1 MLISTLQPLWVCT
14 QRKEIMGCYDC
25 LYSDLCES
33 AQGICPKYKK
43 EPSDLSS
50 LGFEP
55 DYPTKAKK
63 KQIQDSTQKKESAD

>member
-1 MLISTLQPLWVCT
+1 M
-14 QRKEIMGCYDC
+14 
-25 LYSDLCES
+25 YSDLCES

-55 DYPTKAKK
+55 DYPTKAGK
-63 KQIQDSTQKKESAD
+63 IQDSTQKKESAD